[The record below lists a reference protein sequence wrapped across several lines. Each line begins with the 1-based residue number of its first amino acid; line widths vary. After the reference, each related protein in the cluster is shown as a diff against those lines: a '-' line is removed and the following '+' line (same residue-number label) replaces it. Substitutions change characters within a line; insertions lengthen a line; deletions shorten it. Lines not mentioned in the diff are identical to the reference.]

1 MIHSANGSFDGL
13 SYRKTCRYYKVFE
26 RIDLQP
32 GLFVMPFVKAIS
44 APLSRFLILLAPLVL
59 SAAPAFAQTKEAA
72 IKNCRMK
79 VGRPIVMACMRGGGN
94 LEGCREKAKPQVVAC
109 VVAAPNAANGRA
121 NVAVALPT
129 EVAPKLAP
137 GTALPA

>member
-1 MIHSANGSFDGL
+1 MLAWQICASAKTSATRLSGPHTASIPAGSRRRLAMIHSANGSFDGL
-13 SYRKTCRYYKVFE
+13 SYGKTCRYYKVFE

-79 VGRPIVMACMRGGGN
+79 VG
-94 LEGCREKAKPQVVAC
+94 
-109 VVAAPNAANGRA
+109 
-121 NVAVALPT
+121 
-129 EVAPKLAP
+129 
-137 GTALPA
+137 